1 MYKIENILKSY
12 IKKNVNSNTIST
24 EIFNLI
30 IINTQKDILFY
41 IKRLCNSNDIILHN
55 STIYLSNISIYNNIY
70 PIEYHILNDIY
81 WLKVNGCLFSNNDI
95 NDIYIE
101 CLFLIERYLKKLV
114 LNN

>member
-41 IKRLCNSNDIILHN
+41 IKRLCNSNDIIL
-55 STIYLSNISIYNNIY
+55 SRS
-70 PIEYHILNDIY
+70 
-81 WLKVNGCLFSNNDI
+81 
-95 NDIYIE
+95 
-101 CLFLIERYLKKLV
+101 
-114 LNN
+114 

>member
-81 WLKVNGCLFSNNDI
+81 CLSTIVFLLTCIHHSTLK
-95 NDIYIE
+95 
-101 CLFLIERYLKKLV
+101 
-114 LNN
+114 